1 MIRTSLLALAL
12 LVASGCGQPSITPA
26 VDAGADGGS
35 DADHDAGSDA
45 GVDSGPDADAGPTG
59 PGVTGVLVDEGEQP
73 IGNFAVLACT
83 AKFCL
88 FGQSDEKGRFAFPL
102 DPPVDV
108 AVKTQEDLMT
118 SPRRGAALVPVQ
130 IVDPALVDLGT
141 VHVPNL
147 PAGVKVGTESEDP
160 QTLMVGDGL
169 QLTVRRADLDPPL
182 GVLLDDLAARAIPT
196 AHLHPLPEL
205 GPEEIVAVYALHPF
219 TTTSLSPIAVRAP
232 STLAAGTVVHFRTV
246 SELDGHLSA
255 PVLGHANGSF
265 VETDPALGIEELT
278 WLVIS
283 R

>member
-1 MIRTSLLALAL
+1 MIRRGLLWLAL
-12 LVASGCGQPSITPA
+12 LVACGCGQPSVTPPI
-26 VDAGADGGS
+26 DAGADGGS
-35 DADHDAGSDA
+35 DAGRDAGSDA

-59 PGVTGVLVDEGEQP
+59 PGVTGLLLDEGDQP

-88 FGQSDEKGRFAFPL
+88 FGESDASGRFAFPL

-108 AVKTQEDLMT
+108 AVKTQEDPTT

-130 IVDPALVDLGT
+130 IVDQALVDLGA
-141 VHVPNL
+141 VHVPTL
-147 PAGVKVGTESEDP
+147 PAGVKVGQESQDP

-196 AHLHPLPEL
+196 AHLHPLPGL
-205 GPEEIVAVYALHPF
+205 GAEEIVAVYALHPF

-232 STLAAGTVVHFRTV
+232 STLAAGTVVRFRTV

-255 PVLGHANGSF
+255 PVLGHADGAF
-265 VETDPALGIEELT
+265 VATDPAVGIEELT

>member
-1 MIRTSLLALAL
+1 VIRRSLLGLAL
-12 LVASGCGQPSITPA
+12 LVACGCGQPGVTPS
-26 VDAGADGGS
+26 VDAGIDSGADSGS
-35 DADHDAGSDA
+35 DAGSDA
-45 GVDSGPDADAGPTG
+45 GADAGTDAGPTG
-59 PGVTGVLVDEGEQP
+59 PGVTGVLLDEGEQP

-88 FGQSDEKGRFAFPL
+88 YGQSDAKGHFTFPL
-102 DPPVDV
+102 DPPIDV
-108 AVKTQEDLMT
+108 AVKTQEDLTT

-130 IVDPALVDLGT
+130 IAGTSLVDVGS
-141 VHVPNL
+141 VHVPTL
-147 PAGVKVGTESEDP
+147 PAGVKIGPSIQDP

-182 GVLLDDLAARAIPT
+182 GVLLDDLAARAIP
-196 AHLHPLPEL
+196 ASHRHPLPAL
-205 GPEEIVAVYALHPF
+205 GAEEVVAVYALHPF

-232 STLAAGTVVHFRTV
+232 STLAAGTVVYFRTV

-255 PVLGHANGSF
+255 PVVGHADGAF
-265 VETDPALGIEELT
+265 VQTDPSVGIEELT